1 MLVCHQAFIVN
12 QKLFCKYNLKY
23 KYSADVDWCI
33 RIMKEAEKQGIEIK
47 GTNITISQF
56 YTGGATTQHHTES
69 LIERFKVMTDHYGL
83 YSTVWHHLLFAV
95 RGIAKKIS

>member
-1 MLVCHQAFIVN
+1 MLVCHQAFIVT

-33 RIMKEAEKQGIEIK
+33 RIMKEAEKQGLEIK
-47 GTNITISQF
+47 GTKNTISQF
-56 YTGGATTQHHTES
+56 YTGGATTLHHTES

-83 YSTVWHHLLFAV
+83 CSTVWHHLLFVV
-95 RGIAKKIS
+95 RGIVKKIS

>member
-1 MLVCHQAFIVN
+1 
-12 QKLFCKYNLKY
+12 
-23 KYSADVDWCI
+23 
-33 RIMKEAEKQGIEIK
+33 MKEDEKQGLEIK
-47 GTNITISQF
+47 GTKNTISQF

-83 YSTVWHHLLFAV
+83 CSTVWQHLLFVV